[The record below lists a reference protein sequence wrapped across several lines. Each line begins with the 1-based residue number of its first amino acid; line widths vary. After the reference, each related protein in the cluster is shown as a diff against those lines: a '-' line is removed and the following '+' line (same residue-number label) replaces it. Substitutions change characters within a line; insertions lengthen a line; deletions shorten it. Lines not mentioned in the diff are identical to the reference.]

1 MDSPLRKR
9 LQIPTNNLAGSS
21 YAIARV
27 RSLGYLLDAWHI
39 WAFHSLADTQ

>member
-21 YAIARV
+21 EFFIHWPTLNKEA
-27 RSLGYLLDAWHI
+27 S
-39 WAFHSLADTQ
+39 S